1 VATEEQKD
9 QDGWYRFTGM
19 KDKWNETSVLVLEG
33 SATNPKVSITKGEEV
48 ELTADQV
55 AAAKGMGARLSAV
68 SDEKVKALEEE
79 KSDDDEEPARGSQQQ
94 ATAQS
99 GSTPAGQAGKKS

>member
-1 VATEEQKD
+1 MATEDEQKN
-9 QDGWYRFTGM
+9 QDGWYRFAGM
-19 KDKWNETSVLVLEG
+19 KNKWDETAVLVLEG
-33 SATNPKVSITKGEEV
+33 SANDPKVALTKGEEV

-79 KSDDDEEPARGSQQQ
+79 KEPARGSEQQ
-94 ATAQS
+94 ATAQT
-99 GSTPAGQAGKKS
+99 GSTTAGGPGKKS